1 MADPKRYTDDCVL
14 GPFLVKPQKS
24 QSQVFSSALWTPLLF
39 LLVGLRASGEDSV
52 PIEVAGTLE
61 GFVTFPLTIAVD
73 TEIEHVVWT
82 GPQNAIAL
90 AHPGGITILDRSY
103 QSRLNISSKSYSMQ
117 LSKLTLRDEGHY
129 RAQIN
134 TKNSNSTTEKTFI
147 LHVYEQLQ
155 EPRVTVEHTVSES
168 TSCNLTLVCS
178 MERER
183 KSVLY
188 SWTMVGTHA
197 SESFEGSTLTISW
210 MPCDP
215 DVAYTCIAKNP
226 VSQISS
232 HPVHV
237 PQFCADP
244 GASRGGTMGE
254 TVVGML
260 GESVTLPLVVLTSQD
275 IEKVVWMFN
284 TSIIS
289 KERGEAA
296 TAGPLIKS
304 KEPGKDR
311 VQVSSQDYA
320 LKISQLKMEDAG
332 PYNAYM
338 CSGARRVMSTKHF
351 TLHVYRR
358 LKKPEITWSSGPPED
373 SICRVTLMCSVE
385 DSGDDVT
392 YRWTFLQKGAVV
404 AQGGSLLNVSWSGS
418 EYYPSFTCTAMNP
431 VSNSS
436 RQLFPGNICPEPS
449 RSIKTWIIV
458 LLIISTLLCFGISTW
473 CIWKQKRQCGFAE
486 TDGSAPAL
494 SDSQG
499 EVPAET
505 SGYKKLDPF
514 PKTARQ
520 WPRTTSD
527 NSFDSSL
534 TTEEDKERT
543 EMQEVVSGRDAIY
556 DLTIQEDMASK
567 GQAEYDLITPSNV
580 VPDPIVE
587 GNTVYTQVFFRSR
600 EKAPVLQKKDSSNT
614 VYCSIQKS
622 QLPRPPPQ
630 QNDEFPEI
638 STYENF
644 S

>member
-436 RQLFPGNICPEPS
+436 RQLFPGNICP
-449 RSIKTWIIV
+449 
-458 LLIISTLLCFGISTW
+458 
-473 CIWKQKRQCGFAE
+473 GFYLHHYSARPQ
-486 TDGSAPAL
+486 GLRASAPKEAFEKHKDL
-494 SDSQG
+494 DYSPPDNFYPSMLWNLHLVHL
-499 EVPAET
+499 EA
-505 SGYKKLDPF
+505 KKTVF
-514 PKTARQ
+514 
-520 WPRTTSD
+520 
-527 NSFDSSL
+527 SS
-534 TTEEDKERT
+534 
-543 EMQEVVSGRDAIY
+543 S
-556 DLTIQEDMASK
+556 
-567 GQAEYDLITPSNV
+567 
-580 VPDPIVE
+580 
-587 GNTVYTQVFFRSR
+587 
-600 EKAPVLQKKDSSNT
+600 
-614 VYCSIQKS
+614 
-622 QLPRPPPQ
+622 PQ
-630 QNDEFPEI
+630 
-638 STYENF
+638 
-644 S
+644 

>member
-351 TLHVYRR
+351 TLHVY
-358 LKKPEITWSSGPPED
+358 
-373 SICRVTLMCSVE
+373 
-385 DSGDDVT
+385 
-392 YRWTFLQKGAVV
+392 Q
-404 AQGGSLLNVSWSGS
+404 
-418 EYYPSFTCTAMNP
+418 
-431 VSNSS
+431 
-436 RQLFPGNICPEPS
+436 PS

-473 CIWKQKRQCGFAE
+473 CIWKQKRQC
-486 TDGSAPAL
+486 SAPAL

-505 SGYKKLDPF
+505 SEPTVSHNLFTMLSQGYKKLDPF

>member
-61 GFVTFPLTIAVD
+61 GFVTFPLTITVD

-117 LSKLTLRDEGHY
+117 LSKLTLRDAGHY

-183 KSVLY
+183 KGVLY
-188 SWTMVGTHA
+188 SWTVVGTHA

-311 VQVSSQDYA
+311 VRVSSQDYA

-418 EYYPSFTCTAMNP
+418 EYYPSFTCTATNP

-436 RQLFPGNICPEPS
+436 RQLFPGNICP
-449 RSIKTWIIV
+449 
-458 LLIISTLLCFGISTW
+458 
-473 CIWKQKRQCGFAE
+473 
-486 TDGSAPAL
+486 GSAPAL
-494 SDSQG
+494 SDSQV

-505 SGYKKLDPF
+505 SEPTVSHNLFTMLSQGYKKLDPF

-543 EMQEVVSGRDAIY
+543 EMQEVVSGRDAIH
-556 DLTIQEDMASK
+556 DLTVQEDMASK

-580 VPDPIVE
+580 VPDPVVE

>member
-61 GFVTFPLTIAVD
+61 GFVTFPLTITVD

-117 LSKLTLRDEGHY
+117 LSKLTLRDAGHY

-183 KSVLY
+183 KGVLY
-188 SWTMVGTHA
+188 SWTVVGTHA

-311 VQVSSQDYA
+311 VRVSSQDYA

-418 EYYPSFTCTAMNP
+418 EYYPSFTCTATNP

-436 RQLFPGNICPEPS
+436 RQLFPGNICP
-449 RSIKTWIIV
+449 
-458 LLIISTLLCFGISTW
+458 
-473 CIWKQKRQCGFAE
+473 
-486 TDGSAPAL
+486 GSAPAL
-494 SDSQG
+494 SDSQV

-543 EMQEVVSGRDAIY
+543 EMQEVVSGRDAIH
-556 DLTIQEDMASK
+556 DLTVQEDMASK

-580 VPDPIVE
+580 VPDPVVE

>member
-351 TLHVYRR
+351 TLHVYR
-358 LKKPEITWSSGPPED
+358 
-373 SICRVTLMCSVE
+373 
-385 DSGDDVT
+385 
-392 YRWTFLQKGAVV
+392 
-404 AQGGSLLNVSWSGS
+404 
-418 EYYPSFTCTAMNP
+418 
-431 VSNSS
+431 
-436 RQLFPGNICPEPS
+436 
-449 RSIKTWIIV
+449 
-458 LLIISTLLCFGISTW
+458 
-473 CIWKQKRQCGFAE
+473 
-486 TDGSAPAL
+486 SAPAL

-505 SGYKKLDPF
+505 SGKGSSSSEE
-514 PKTARQ
+514 RQ
-520 WPRTTSD
+520 FKHSVLLYTEIPAAETTT
-527 NSFDSSL
+527 
-534 TTEEDKERT
+534 TTE
-543 EMQEVVSGRDAIY
+543 
-556 DLTIQEDMASK
+556 
-567 GQAEYDLITPSNV
+567 
-580 VPDPIVE
+580 
-587 GNTVYTQVFFRSR
+587 
-600 EKAPVLQKKDSSNT
+600 
-614 VYCSIQKS
+614 
-622 QLPRPPPQ
+622 
-630 QNDEFPEI
+630 
-638 STYENF
+638 
-644 S
+644 

>member
-61 GFVTFPLTIAVD
+61 GFVTFPLTITVD

-117 LSKLTLRDEGHY
+117 LSKLTLRDAGHY

-183 KSVLY
+183 KGVLY
-188 SWTMVGTHA
+188 SWTVVGTHA

-311 VQVSSQDYA
+311 VRVSSQDYA

-351 TLHVYRR
+351 TLHVYR
-358 LKKPEITWSSGPPED
+358 
-373 SICRVTLMCSVE
+373 
-385 DSGDDVT
+385 
-392 YRWTFLQKGAVV
+392 
-404 AQGGSLLNVSWSGS
+404 
-418 EYYPSFTCTAMNP
+418 
-431 VSNSS
+431 
-436 RQLFPGNICPEPS
+436 
-449 RSIKTWIIV
+449 
-458 LLIISTLLCFGISTW
+458 
-473 CIWKQKRQCGFAE
+473 
-486 TDGSAPAL
+486 SAPAL
-494 SDSQG
+494 SDSQV

-505 SGYKKLDPF
+505 SEPTVSHNLFTMLSQGYKKLDPF

-543 EMQEVVSGRDAIY
+543 EMQEVVSGRDAIH
-556 DLTIQEDMASK
+556 DLTVQEDMASK

-580 VPDPIVE
+580 VPDPVVE